1 MATAACVALLVSASA
16 VTADGNGPAELLGVR
31 INGIDQHSLVVARR
45 LAPHALAVPV
55 DALAAWQLRRP
66 TNEALRFDGLDYIA
80 LETIAGLRWQVDE
93 ASQTLLIDVPPT
105 AFTRHVFEHA
115 AARHPAPTAASIGG
129 YASYDLQWQ
138 RDSAIDG
145 RAAAPLAGGLVEL
158 GAFGPWGHGRSGIFW
173 RSGDERRSPR
183 FTRLDSQWSID
194 LPTHPSSVQIGDAI
208 GVPGAWGRSV
218 RFGGVQWR
226 TEFALQP
233 GLVSF
238 PMPAMRGE
246 ASVPSAVDLY
256 VNDGLRLQGQ
266 VPAGAFDLTD
276 VPAVTGQGQ
285 IRMVVRDL
293 LGREQV
299 IVQPYYVSPALLRPG
314 LRDFALEAGNVRLD
328 YGLESANYGR
338 AFVAA
343 TERVGVSDT
352 FTRELRAELLRG
364 QQTLGVSGTWL
375 LRQVATATASAALS
389 RGPQGYGALVTGG
402 IDHRGARWSAS
413 LEGRVA
419 SRSFVQLGQAS
430 AIGYAA
436 RSQLMANVATT
447 LGQGSAG
454 LSAVH
459 QVSWRGERFAVV
471 TLNYSRQFAGL
482 GHVGVSLSHIAG
494 AATGTSIGIT
504 FMRALGADASASVGH
519 LDNRERREGGVTT
532 QDSRTVV
539 QLQGNAP
546 AGPGWGYRLQADAGA
561 GERLVGEATLN
572 AETASLSAGVARQGG
587 GSTSVRVGASG
598 SLAWMPEGLF
608 ASRRIDGSFAVVE
621 VGEYPGVRITRDS
634 QVVGRTDDHG
644 RALVTGLRGFERN
657 RLGIE
662 GADLPL
668 DAQIDALQ
676 IEIVPGRDS
685 GVSVRFPVQ
694 RARAATL
701 RLVTAD
707 GTVVPPGSRV
717 RVDGAAR
724 DFPVGFEGRLFL
736 SDLADRN
743 TIVAEW
749 DRGRCVAQFSLRNA
763 AGPVPELGE
772 VACH

>member
-1 MATAACVALLVSASA
+1 VALLVSACA
-16 VTADGNGPAELLGVR
+16 VRADGNAAAELLGVR
-31 INGIDQHSLVVARR
+31 INGIDQNSLVVVRR
-45 LAPHALAVPV
+45 LAAHALAVPV

-66 TNEALRFDGLDYIA
+66 TSDAMRFDGLDYIA
-80 LETIAGLRWQVDE
+80 LEAIAGLRWQVDD

-115 AARHPAPTAASIGG
+115 AARHPAPTSSGIGG

-145 RAAAPLAGGLVEL
+145 RAAPPLAGGLVEL
-158 GAFGPWGHGRSGIFW
+158 GAFGPWGHGRSGVLW
-173 RSGDERRSPR
+173 RSGDDRHGPR

-194 LPTHPSSVQIGDAI
+194 LPAHPSSVRIGDAV

-218 RFGGVQWR
+218 RFGGVQWG
-226 TEFALQP
+226 TDFALQP
-233 GLVSF
+233 GLISF

-246 ASVPSAVDLY
+246 ARVPSAVDLY

-299 IVQPYYVSPALLRPG
+299 IVQPYYVSPALLRSG
-314 LRDFALEAGNVRLD
+314 LRDFALEAGTVRLD
-328 YGLESANYGR
+328 YGLDSANYGR

-352 FTRELRAELLRG
+352 FTRELRAELLRS
-364 QQTLGVSGTWL
+364 QQTVGVSGTWL

-389 RGPQGYGALVTGG
+389 RGPQGYGALVAGG

-430 AIGYAA
+430 GIGYAA
-436 RSQLMANVATT
+436 RSQLMANIATT

-459 QVSWRGERFAVV
+459 QVSWRGERFEVV
-471 TLNYSRQFAGL
+471 TLNYSRQFAGM
-482 GHVGVSLSHIAG
+482 GHVGVSLSHSSG

-504 FMRALGADASASVGH
+504 FTRALGSDASVSVGR
-519 LDNRERREGGVTT
+519 LDSRERREGGVTT
-532 QDSRTVV
+532 QDARTVV

-546 AGPGWGYRLQADAGA
+546 AGPGWGYRLQAEAGA
-561 GERLVGEATLN
+561 GERLIGEATWN
-572 AETASLSAGVARQGG
+572 AEAASLSAGVARQGG
-587 GSTSVRVGASG
+587 GSTSLRVGASG
-598 SLAWMPEGLF
+598 SLAWMPEGIF

-621 VGEYPGVRITRDS
+621 VGDYPGVRITRDS
-634 QVVGRTDDHG
+634 QAVGRTDDHG

-662 GADLPL
+662 GVDLPL

-724 DFPVGFEGRLFL
+724 DFPVGFDGRLFL
-736 SDLADRN
+736 SELADRN

-749 DRGRCVAQFSLRNA
+749 DRGRCVAQVPLRSA

-772 VACH
+772 IACH